1 MRAFLIYLIGINILT
16 FLVFGIDKW
25 KARRGKWR
33 IPEDTLIW
41 MSIAGGSFG
50 ALVGMYLFRHKT
62 QKRKFN
68 LGIPA
73 ILLAQA
79 ILVSV
84 PTAMKKQL
92 FCEIS
97 PFTFWISLQKE
108 IGPGRK

>member
-1 MRAFLIYLIGINILT
+1 MRAFFIYLIGINILT
-16 FLVFGIDKW
+16 FLIFGIDKW

-41 MSIAGGSFG
+41 MSIVGGSIG

-68 LGIPA
+68 LGIPV

-79 ILVSV
+79 IL
-84 PTAMKKQL
+84 TWFL
-92 FCEIS
+92 FLRS
-97 PFTFWISLQKE
+97 
-108 IGPGRK
+108 